1 MEETVR
7 ITSANVVK
15 QMMKFVDFK
24 EGDCTLEPSAGYGD
38 LLDHIMFGDYVKYPQ
53 NVTDCVELNARRR
66 EVLRS
71 KGYNIVG
78 SNFLEFETDKLYDW
92 VIAAPNSVNSI
103 DVEHVIRMY
112 RFTKIGGTIVSL
124 MDPIWMIGEEQIH
137 KKFREFI
144 KDKDYKIVMLEDY
157 SFIEKFKTR
166 PTIII
171 TIKK

>member
-7 ITSANVVK
+7 ITSAHVVE
-15 QMMKFVDFK
+15 QMMKFVNFK
-24 EGDCTLEPSAGYGD
+24 DGGSLLEPSAGYGD
-38 LLDHIMFGDYVKYPQ
+38 LLDHIIFGNYIKYPQ
-53 NVTDCVELNARRR
+53 SVTDCVELNARRR

-78 SNFLEFETDKLYDW
+78 SNFLEFETAKLYDY

-103 DVEHVIRMY
+103 DVEHVIRMF
-112 RFTKIGGTIVSL
+112 RFTKNGGTIVSL
-124 MDPIWMIGEEQIH
+124 MDPIWMIGEDNIH
-137 KKFREFI
+137 KKFREWV
-144 KDKDYKIVMLEDY
+144 KDKNYKIVMLEDY

-171 TIKK
+171 IINK